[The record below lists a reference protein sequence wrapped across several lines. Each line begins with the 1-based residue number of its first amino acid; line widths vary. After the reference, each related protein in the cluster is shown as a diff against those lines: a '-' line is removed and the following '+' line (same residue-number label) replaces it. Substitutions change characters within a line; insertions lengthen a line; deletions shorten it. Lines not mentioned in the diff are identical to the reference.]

1 MPRQF
6 YLIVYCNQ
14 ECLFFPTNKELY
26 LDGRKPPFPDHALTF
41 SRAFRFIVI
50 PSNREPGTGYI
61 SIGYQKD
68 F

>member
-1 MPRQF
+1 M
-6 YLIVYCNQ
+6 
-14 ECLFFPTNKELY
+14 FFPTNKELY